1 MCYKPPT
8 AAISVTVL
16 QLLLFVA
23 FSSLVQNGSPS
34 THQLLCYVPIGLYA
48 ASTIAQVVSFTISYV
63 RDTRNSKYA
72 DKNFAGTATY
82 CGILLYRAA
91 VIYTVVG
98 AITVQLTDIKPLFQS
113 IITAGISTLVV
124 LASIKILPQ
133 IDQLEE
139 VACSN
144 QIKAYVHRL
153 VLIEIFAFG
162 IHRWLVNT
170 RVLHGDQISFLL
182 VALSVVL
189 AAVLCYTTHDYK
201 NSTCQQTTGEPQH
214 TSHETDTRKPCLD
227 SHRCGDGDSLLQKNT
242 ATCILLAKD
251 RHGEQRACDKNK
263 QSIGILVT
271 IYFFVT
277 IIVTNGLVL
286 LFPMMLNSH
295 ILQKQD
301 TDVLTL
307 LDDLPRTLLSNLP
320 LIVAVASVLIYQLLY
335 SMFGHKKL
343 THLKNIGVG
352 ITLLSIGTIFK
363 LLTASRFQ
371 IKPTITFT
379 IKGTSDPQQN
389 VLIQLSLANFILI
402 VANLLVQIGG
412 LEYICND
419 SPKGMK
425 LPLFATFWSTRS
437 LFWYVVFI
445 ALFRNGT
452 PHIPAMATFETEYS
466 LVGLA
471 TILFLLCF
479 TAYLYMC
486 SKVRKKAADLEL
498 ESVLESS
505 NTNW

>member
-23 FSSLVQNGSPS
+23 FASFVQNGSPS

-72 DKNFAGTATY
+72 DKYFDETATY

-98 AITVQLTDIKPLFQS
+98 AITVQLTDIQPIYQC
-113 IITAGISTLVV
+113 IITTGISALVLLV
-124 LASIKILPQ
+124 GIRVLPQ

-153 VLIEIFAFG
+153 VLIEIIAFG
-162 IHRWLVNT
+162 MHRWLVNT
-170 RVLHGDQISFLL
+170 RVLHGGQISFVL

-189 AAVLCYTTHDYK
+189 AAVLYYTTHDYK
-201 NSTCQQTTGEPQH
+201 NSTCHQTTGEPQH
-214 TSHETDTRKPCLD
+214 TSHEKNTRKPCLD

-242 ATCILLAKD
+242 ATCILLVKD
-251 RHGEQRACDKNK
+251 RRGEQRACDKNK
-263 QSIGILVT
+263 QSIGIPVT

-277 IIVTNGLVL
+277 IIFTNGHVL
-286 LFPMMLNSH
+286 LFPMMLNSR

-301 TDVLTL
+301 TDVLTQ

-352 ITLLSIGTIFK
+352 ITLLSIGTVFK
-363 LLTASRFQ
+363 LL
-371 IKPTITFT
+371 P
-379 IKGTSDPQQN
+379 
-389 VLIQLSLANFILI
+389 LADFKSN
-402 VANLLVQIGG
+402 
-412 LEYICND
+412 
-419 SPKGMK
+419 
-425 LPLFATFWSTRS
+425 PL
-437 LFWYVVFI
+437 
-445 ALFRNGT
+445 
-452 PHIPAMATFETEYS
+452 
-466 LVGLA
+466 
-471 TILFLLCF
+471 
-479 TAYLYMC
+479 
-486 SKVRKKAADLEL
+486 
-498 ESVLESS
+498 
-505 NTNW
+505 

>member
-23 FSSLVQNGSPS
+23 FSSLVQNGCPS
-34 THQLLCYVPIGLYA
+34 THQLLCYAPIGLYA
-48 ASTIAQVVSFTISYV
+48 ASTIAQVVSFTVSYV
-63 RDTRNSKYA
+63 RDTRTSKYA
-72 DKNFAGTATY
+72 DKYFDGTATY

-98 AITVQLTDIKPLFQS
+98 AITVQLTDIQPIYQC
-113 IITAGISTLVV
+113 IITTGISALVLLV
-124 LASIKILPQ
+124 GIRVLPQ

-153 VLIEIFAFG
+153 VQIEIIAFG

-170 RVLHGDQISFLL
+170 RVLHGGQISFVL

-189 AAVLCYTTHDYK
+189 AAVLYYTTHDYK
-201 NSTCQQTTGEPQH
+201 NSTCHQTTGESQH
-214 TSHETDTRKPCLD
+214 TSHEKNTRKPCLD

-242 ATCILLAKD
+242 ATCILLVKD
-251 RHGEQRACDKNK
+251 RRGEHRACDKNK

-277 IIVTNGLVL
+277 VIATNGHVL
-286 LFPMMLNSH
+286 LLPMMLNSY

-301 TDVLTL
+301 TDALTL
-307 LDDLPRTLLSNLP
+307 LDDLTRTLLSNLP
-320 LIVAVASVLIYQLLY
+320 LIVAVAFVLIYQLLY
-335 SMFGHKKL
+335 SMFGHNNR
-343 THLKNIGVG
+343 TYLKNMGVG
-352 ITLLSIGTIFK
+352 ITLLGVGIIFE
-363 LLTASRFQ
+363 LLTASGFQ
-371 IKPTITFT
+371 INPIITFSIT
-379 IKGTSDPQQN
+379 GTSDPQQN
-389 VLIQLSLANFILI
+389 VDIQLSLANFIYI
-402 VANLLVQIGG
+402 VANLLIQIAG

-419 SPKGMK
+419 SSKGMK
-425 LPLFATFWSTRS
+425 LPLFATFLSTRS

-445 ALFRNGT
+445 FWFQNGT
-452 PHIPAMATFETEYS
+452 PHIPAIFETEYS
-466 LVGLA
+466 LECL
-471 TILFLLCF
+471 TIILFLLYF
-479 TAYLYMC
+479 TVYLYMC
-486 SKVRKKAADLEL
+486 NKVRKKAADLEL

-505 NTNW
+505 NTNL